1 MGAPAGTRRATV
13 SSSIV
18 LMLPHTV
25 RPIALILVLALAA
38 CGSSVSVTNVQ
49 LGRSVNADETVANH
63 TTTFG
68 PNDTVYVSIIAS
80 GSGSAEMSVRW
91 TYAGRVMGEPKKQV
105 SLRGGG
111 ATEFHLQNAGGFP
124 PGDYAVEAFLNGQS
138 VGTRTFRVEPPR

>member
-1 MGAPAGTRRATV
+1 MMKFLLRAP
-13 SSSIV
+13 
-18 LMLPHTV
+18 LL
-25 RPIALILVLALAA
+25 LLALAMA
-38 CGSSVSVTNVQ
+38 GCGSSVSFTSLQ
-49 LGRSVNADETVANH
+49 LGRSVNTDQTVANH

-80 GSGSAEMSVRW
+80 GSGSAEMQVRW
-91 TYAGRVMGEPKKQV
+91 TYEGRVVGAPTKQV

-138 VGTRTFRVEPPR
+138 VGTRTFRVEVPR